1 MKILIDENL
10 DRRLAHQFPEYDV
23 KTVQQMNWSGA
34 KNGQLLK
41 LMKGK
46 FDVLITADQNL
57 ITQQSKALT
66 NEIAVIVLKA
76 LKAPTNRLKDHIVLI
91 PKVKQALLEIKKG
104 EAICI
109 Q

>member
-10 DRRLAHQFPEYDV
+10 DRHLANQLSDYEV
-23 KTVQQMNWSGA
+23 KTVQQMNWTGA

-57 ITQQSKALT
+57 IMQQSKTLA
-66 NEIAVIVLKA
+66 NEIAVIV
-76 LKAPTNRLKDHIVLI
+76 LKAPTNRLKDHIPLI
-91 PKVKQALLEIKKG
+91 PKIKQALSEIKKG